1 VFAEAT
7 QEPGLTFVAAQFDG
21 ILGLGFKE
29 ISVDSVTPVWY
40 FYYLTN
46 LEICLIPST
55 SSGFLFCQGLSAWI
69 KFWLLM
75 SVCIHF
81 NGMAEIGRKDDLCLL
96 TSQTRQ
102 A

>member
-1 VFAEAT
+1 MEVFNLQVFAEAT

-69 KFWLLM
+69 KF
-75 SVCIHF
+75 
-81 NGMAEIGRKDDLCLL
+81 
-96 TSQTRQ
+96 
-102 A
+102 